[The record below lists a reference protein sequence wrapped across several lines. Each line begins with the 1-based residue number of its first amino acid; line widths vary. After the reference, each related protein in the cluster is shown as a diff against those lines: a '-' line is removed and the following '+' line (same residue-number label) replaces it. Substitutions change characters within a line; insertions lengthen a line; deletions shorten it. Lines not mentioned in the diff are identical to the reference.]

1 MSNLINLDDLGR
13 KAAAI
18 QIEIASD
25 LSSAAGKMWDL
36 GEMLNG
42 AKARVNHGRWG
53 VWLSRHG
60 IHERT
65 ARRCMKIN
73 RDYTREAAIKSTGRK
88 LLAAGSKT
96 DTRVRNEAD
105 VSSAA
110 GIIAMLRAENAAL
123 ERKLWFLER
132 QAEWLDAVEAGHEKR
147 ANTLYGSLVTQLE
160 YRIKTAQGG
169 VYMLRQERDALREMI
184 IDQHLQ
190 AQA

>member
-88 LLAAGSKT
+88 LLAAEAKT
-96 DTRVRNEAD
+96 DTRVRNESEPALI
-105 VSSAA
+105 V
-110 GIIAMLRAENAAL
+110 MLRRKVAAL
-123 ERKLWFLER
+123 ERELWFKTKV
-132 QAEWLDAVEAGHEKR
+132 AEWLKAEQAGDKT
-147 ANTLYGSLVTQLE
+147 AADSQYFALVTQLE
-160 YRIKTAQGG
+160 EVRNKDLAG
-169 VYMLRQERDALREMI
+169 VLNGLQAEVDALHE
-184 IDQHLQ
+184 
-190 AQA
+190 AYATA